1 MIASSAARTPT
12 LDEKK
17 NETSR
22 AKNFDTSTAQLTATA
37 TACIPLTRGGRLL
50 LEAFCQMPTTFT
62 LAGGVGYHIV
72 QGSRA
77 RRDARP
83 RPHLD
88 NVR

>member
-1 MIASSAARTPT
+1 MRPPAPS
-12 LDEKK
+12 
-17 NETSR
+17 
-22 AKNFDTSTAQLTATA
+22 AKNFDTSTAQLTAAVT
-37 TACIPLTRGGRLL
+37 TCIPLTPGGRLL

-83 RPHLD
+83 HLEVTSSACLNV